1 MIQQSIARR
10 YARALFEAVGTEY
23 ERAANELAGTAKAL
37 EESPEVAA
45 VFTDP
50 RYEKATRDRVL
61 EQILTAGGFHPMVGN
76 LLRLLNERERM
87 SEVPAISR
95 VFQDMVDAKVGRV
108 RAVVTSA
115 TALPPETVQGLAD
128 ALSKATNKQVAL
140 QAQLDPTLLGGVVA
154 HVGNVVYDGSLR
166 TQLQSLRRELT
177 ERA

>member
-10 YARALFEAVGTEY
+10 YARALFEAVGTDF

-37 EESPEVAA
+37 VESPEVAA

-50 RYEKATRDRVL
+50 RFEKPVRDRTL
-61 EQILTAGGFHPMVGN
+61 EQILAAGGFHPMVAN
-76 LLRLLNERERM
+76 LLRLLNDRERIG
-87 SEVPAISR
+87 EVPAIAR

-115 TALPPETVQGLAD
+115 TALPRETVQSLAD
-128 ALSKATNKQVAL
+128 ALSKATSKQVAL
-140 QAQLDPTLLGGVVA
+140 EAKLDPALLGGVVA

-166 TQLQSLRRELT
+166 TQLASMRRELL